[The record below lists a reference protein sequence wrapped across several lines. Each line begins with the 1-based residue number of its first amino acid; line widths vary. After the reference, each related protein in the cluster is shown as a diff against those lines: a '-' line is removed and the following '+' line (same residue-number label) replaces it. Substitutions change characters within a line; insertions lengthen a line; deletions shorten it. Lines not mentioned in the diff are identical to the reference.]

1 MTDDAPRLAISWKES
16 GGPAV
21 EPPEYHGFGSI
32 LIQRSLGKVLS
43 SNVKHEFQPD
53 GVSAEISMPLEQQAS

>member
-21 EPPEYHGFGSI
+21 EPPEHHGFGSI